1 MGGYAVG
8 LAAPPAAWITAY
20 AGAFGRSGARPLPS
34 VVQNTGQLR
43 IVWAT
48 VLGTLSVDR
57 PDQEEAVAMVQ
68 GHSIQTQRKFYSP
81 NVLQQKGL
89 HASRTVQGLMGF
101 THASYLRLSPVEA
114 MREPRLRLGTPIP
127 LCAPGTAATRLAL
140 AQALSLGWIAQ
151 PERGSLVDYVE
162 QVTRQLEALVE
173 HTATGRGSGM
183 AVTLPCP
190 PLYMLDKVY
199 IVAIPLELAFHL
211 KCEDCSGPLW
221 VVEAPILTSP
231 TWSALGLE
239 PSGAFEQMPT
249 GAESIQIFQSD
260 GIVICNDRNCRMLHA
275 VVTKNITVVRSTTA
289 AMAAKLWPWGK
300 DIFLKTK

>member
-1 MGGYAVG
+1 M
-8 LAAPPAAWITAY
+8 
-20 AGAFGRSGARPLPS
+20 
-34 VVQNTGQLR
+34 
-43 IVWAT
+43 
-48 VLGTLSVDR
+48 
-57 PDQEEAVAMVQ
+57 
-68 GHSIQTQRKFYSP
+68 
-81 NVLQQKGL
+81 
-89 HASRTVQGLMGF
+89 
-101 THASYLRLSPVEA
+101 
-114 MREPRLRLGTPIP
+114 
-127 LCAPGTAATRLAL
+127 
-140 AQALSLGWIAQ
+140 
-151 PERGSLVDYVE
+151 E

-173 HTATGRGSGM
+173 HTATGRGSRM

-239 PSGAFEQMPT
+239 PSGAFEQMPK

-300 DIFLKTK
+300 DNFLKTK

>member
-1 MGGYAVG
+1 
-8 LAAPPAAWITAY
+8 
-20 AGAFGRSGARPLPS
+20 

-89 HASRTVQGLMGF
+89 HASRTVQGLIGF

-231 TWSALGLE
+231 TWSALGLD
-239 PSGAFEQMPT
+239 PSRAFEQMPT